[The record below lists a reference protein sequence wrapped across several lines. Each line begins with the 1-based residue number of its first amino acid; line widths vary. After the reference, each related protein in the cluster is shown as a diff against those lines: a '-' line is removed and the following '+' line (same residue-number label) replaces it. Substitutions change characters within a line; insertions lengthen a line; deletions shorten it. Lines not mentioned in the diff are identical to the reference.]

1 MFKGDSGSTWV
12 NAGAGDDV
20 IVAGNGADRIQ
31 PGEGADYVHGGLNNN
46 SGGGGN
52 ASWFRDEANF
62 WEAPYARTEVN
73 QVKVMVSA
81 DTGLMTHTSDDQ
93 FIIYNYTGQ
102 AARVE
107 DYEEDVSINESVKT
121 FNSSTIIV
129 TGADVDAI
137 SNGDNLSGSGNLTLD
152 GTGSLGTGKYISIS
166 GSGDNSGVK
175 FTVTGTDNVN
185 TPTTSSTVTI
195 NILNAN
201 DNAPVF
207 TSSNTFTAAENQTA
221 IGTVTAT
228 DGDGNLNPLT
238 YSISGNE
245 ISIDSTSGVLTF
257 NSAPDYETKS
267 TYTATVKRRKRV
279 RTDRKMR
286 MFLK

>member
-1 MFKGDSGSTWV
+1 MRDQDGKIIDFWGTPFGDVFKGDSGSTWV

-81 DTGLMTHTSDDQ
+81 DTGLMTHTADDQ

-102 AARVE
+102 AAKVE

-121 FNSSTIIV
+121 YDSSTIIA
-129 TGADVDAI
+129 TGADIDGLATGII
-137 SNGDNLSGSGNLTLD
+137 SGQANLALNGTAKLGS
-152 GTGSLGTGKYISIS
+152 GKYISI
-166 GSGDNSGVK
+166 
-175 FTVTGTDNVN
+175 
-185 TPTTSSTVTI
+185 TSDGI
-195 NILNAN
+195 NWKRILQL
-201 DNAPVF
+201 VVRLLWQR
-207 TSSNTFTAAENQTA
+207 SNR
-221 IGTVTAT
+221 
-228 DGDGNLNPLT
+228 
-238 YSISGNE
+238 S
-245 ISIDSTSGVLTF
+245 
-257 NSAPDYETKS
+257 
-267 TYTATVKRRKRV
+267 
-279 RTDRKMR
+279 
-286 MFLK
+286 